1 MLSGPGPV
9 LVVAPHP
16 DDEVLGT
23 GGTIAR
29 LVADGRDVR
38 VVVVTKGGP
47 PLFEEA
53 FIERG
58 RAEAREAH
66 KVLGVRD
73 TQFLEGF
80 PAALL
85 DTIPQSALN
94 AGLRDAIDA
103 VRPEVLFIPFP
114 GDLHIDHRKVAEAAL
129 VAARPNRRHGI
140 RVVLAYETLS
150 ETHWSAPGAPAF
162 SPNVFVDISESLE
175 TKLEAMGRFASQL
188 HPFPHERSL
197 EALRAL
203 ALGRGANVGLRAAEA
218 FVLIRSVVAETR
230 P

>member
-1 MLSGPGPV
+1 VLTGTGPV

-16 DDEVLGT
+16 DDEVLGA

-29 LVADGRDVR
+29 LASEGRDVH
-38 VVVVTKGGP
+38 VAIVTKGGP

-58 RAEAREAH
+58 REEARAAH
-66 KVLGVRD
+66 GVLGVKE
-73 TQFLEGF
+73 TVFLEGF

-85 DTIPQSALN
+85 DTIPQSTLN
-94 AGLRDAIDA
+94 AGVREAVDA
-103 VRPEVLFIPFP
+103 VEPELLFIPFP

-140 RVVLAYETLS
+140 EAVLAYEALS
-150 ETHWSAPGAPAF
+150 ETNWSAPGTEGFA
-162 SPNVFVDISESLE
+162 PNVFVDISEHLE
-175 TKLEAMGRFASQL
+175 TKLEAMGRFESQL
-188 HPFPHERSL
+188 QPFPHERSL

-203 ALGRGANVGLRAAEA
+203 AVGRGATAGLRAAEA
-218 FVLIRSVVAETR
+218 FVLIRSVVEAR
-230 P
+230 